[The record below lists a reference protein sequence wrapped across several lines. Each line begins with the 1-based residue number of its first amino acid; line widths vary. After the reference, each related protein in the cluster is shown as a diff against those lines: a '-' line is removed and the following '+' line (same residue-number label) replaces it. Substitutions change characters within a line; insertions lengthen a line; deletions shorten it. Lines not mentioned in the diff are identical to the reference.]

1 MKLAY
6 ALMIVMLCMSVD
18 MHAAAYKVETRYP
31 IGGTEGWDYITV
43 DSSARRL
50 YVSHG
55 TRVDVLDADTGKAIG
70 VIEGTPGV
78 HGIAIASNVDHGF
91 TTNGKENKV
100 SMFDTKTL
108 ALIKKIDVGGKPDGI
123 HFDKAS
129 GRVFTNNHGSHD
141 ITAIDPDSGTV
152 VGTVAVKGDGEGVV
166 SGSDGL
172 VFVNLEDTSEVVA
185 FDART
190 LEVKHRF
197 AIDGGKAPSGLAMD
211 RKNNRLFIAC
221 HNQVLVVMDATNG
234 KTIATVPIGKGPD
247 AAGFDAKEGLI
258 FVSNGDGTLNVI
270 HEKTPDQ
277 YEALETVTTQKSA
290 KTMAYDGKT
299 KKVFLPAAEVETTPA
314 SDPTQKPKKSVKEG
328 TFAVLVVGSQASEGT
343 AQK

>member
-6 ALMIVMLCMSVD
+6 ALMIAMLCMSVD
-18 MHAAAYKVETRYP
+18 MHAATYKVETRYP

-70 VIEGTPGV
+70 VIENTPGV

-108 ALIKKIDVGGKPDGI
+108 ALIKKIDVGAKPDGI
-123 HFDKAS
+123 HFDKAT

-185 FDART
+185 FDAKT

-221 HNQVLVVMDATNG
+221 HNQVMVVMDATNG

-290 KTMAYDGKT
+290 KTMAYDRKS
-299 KKVFLPAAEVETTPA
+299 KKIFLPAAEVETTPA
-314 SDPTQKPKKSVKEG
+314 SDPTQKPKKTIKEG
-328 TFAVLVVGSQASEGT
+328 TFAVLVVS
-343 AQK
+343 K

>member
-1 MKLAY
+1 MKTVVRLLVMIFTVSAALQAATYKLETKY
-6 ALMIVMLCMSVD
+6 A
-18 MHAAAYKVETRYP
+18 
-31 IGGTEGWDYITV
+31 IGGTEGWDYITI
-43 DSSARRL
+43 DSAARRL

-55 TRVDVLDADTGKAIG
+55 TRVNVLDADTGKAVG
-70 VIEGTPGV
+70 VIEDTPGV

-108 ALIKKIDVGGKPDGI
+108 ALIKKIDVGQKPDGI
-123 HFDKAS
+123 HFDKAT

-152 VGTVAVKGDGEGVV
+152 VGTVAVKGDGEGAV
-166 SGSDGL
+166 SSSDGL

-185 FDART
+185 FDAKT
-190 LEVKHRF
+190 LEVMHRF

-234 KTIATVPIGKGPD
+234 KTVATVPIGKGPD
-247 AAGFDAKEGLI
+247 AAGFNAKEGMI

-270 HEKTPDQ
+270 HEVSPDK
-277 YEALETVTTQKSA
+277 YEAAEAVPTQASA
-290 KTMAYDGKT
+290 KTMAFDSKTGKI
-299 KKVFLPAAEVETTPA
+299 FLPAAEVIVEPA
-314 SDPTQKPKKSVKEG
+314 TDPAQKPKKSIKEG
-328 TFAVLVVGSQASEGT
+328 TFSVLVVSE
-343 AQK
+343 

>member
-1 MKLAY
+1 MKAILFTFVAVLILR
-6 ALMIVMLCMSVD
+6 ADL
-18 MHAAAYKVETRYP
+18 HAATYKVETRYP
-31 IGGTEGWDYITV
+31 INGTEGWDYITV
-43 DSSARRL
+43 DSAARRL

-55 TRVDVLDADTGKAIG
+55 TRVNVLDEDTGKPVG
-70 VIEGTPGV
+70 VIEDTPGV

-108 ALIKKIDVGGKPDGI
+108 ALIKKIDVGQKPDGI
-123 HFDKAS
+123 HFDKTT

-152 VGTVAVKGDGEGVV
+152 VGTVAVKGDGEGAV
-166 SGSDGL
+166 SSSDGL

-185 FDART
+185 FDAKT
-190 LEVKHRF
+190 FEVKHRF
-197 AIDGGKAPSGLAMD
+197 PIDGGKAPTGLAMD

-234 KTIATVPIGKGPD
+234 KTIATLPIGKGPD

-290 KTMAYDGKT
+290 KTMAYDGKS
-299 KKVFLPAAEVETTPA
+299 KKIFLPAAEVETTPA
-314 SDPTQKPKKSVKEG
+314 SDPTQKPKKTVKDG
-328 TFAVLVVGSQASEGT
+328 TFAVLVVS
-343 AQK
+343 K

>member
-1 MKLAY
+1 MKSAFNL
-6 ALMIVMLCMSVD
+6 LVMVLVVSTGLQ
-18 MHAAAYKVETRYP
+18 AATYKVETRYP
-31 IGGTEGWDYITV
+31 IGGTEGWDYITF
-43 DSSARRL
+43 DGAAHRL

-55 TRVDVLDADTGKAIG
+55 TRVNVLDADTGKAIG
-70 VIEGTPGV
+70 VIEDTPGV

-108 ALIKKIDVGGKPDGI
+108 ALIKKIDVGQKPDGI
-123 HFDKAS
+123 HFDKTT

-141 ITAIDPDSGTV
+141 ITVIASDSGTV

-166 SGSDGL
+166 SSSDGL

-185 FDART
+185 FDAKT

-197 AIDGGKAPSGLAMD
+197 AIDGGKAPTGLAMD

-221 HNQVLVVMDATNG
+221 HNEVLVVMDATNG
-234 KTIATVPIGKGPD
+234 KTITTLPIGKGPD
-247 AAGFDAKEGLI
+247 AAGFDANEGVV

-270 HEKTPDQ
+270 KQKTPDQ

-290 KTMAYDGKT
+290 KTMAYDNKA
-299 KKVFLPAAEVETTPA
+299 KKVYLPAAEVETTPA
-314 SDPTQKPKKSVKEG
+314 SDPTQKPKKTVKEG
-328 TFAVLVVGSQASEGT
+328 TFAVLVVS
-343 AQK
+343 K

>member
-6 ALMIVMLCMSVD
+6 ALMIAMLCMSVD
-18 MHAAAYKVETRYP
+18 MHAATYKVETRYP

-70 VIEGTPGV
+70 VIENTPGV

-108 ALIKKIDVGGKPDGI
+108 ALIKKIDVGAKPDGI
-123 HFDKAS
+123 HFDKAT

-152 VGTVAVKGDGEGVV
+152 VGTVAVKGDGEGAV

-270 HEKTPDQ
+270 HEKAPDQ

-290 KTMAYDGKT
+290 KTMAYDGKS
-299 KKVFLPAAEVETTPA
+299 KKIFLPAAEVETTPA
-314 SDPTQKPKKSVKEG
+314 SDPTQKPKKTVKEG
-328 TFAVLVVGSQASEGT
+328 TFAVLVLS
-343 AQK
+343 K

>member
-1 MKLAY
+1 MKSTIYLLSLALT
-6 ALMIVMLCMSVD
+6 ASM
-18 MHAAAYKVETRYP
+18 AAQSSTYKVETKYP

-50 YVSHG
+50 YVSHS
-55 TRVDVLDADTGKAIG
+55 TRVNVLDADTGKAIG
-70 VIEGTPGV
+70 IIEDTPGV

-108 ALIKKIDVGGKPDGI
+108 ALIKKIDVGQKPDGI
-123 HFDKAS
+123 HFDKTT

-141 ITAIDPDSGTV
+141 ITAIDSDAGIV
-152 VGTVAVKGDGEGVV
+152 VGTVPVKGDGEGAV
-166 SGSDGL
+166 SGNDGM

-185 FDART
+185 FDAKT

-197 AIDGGKAPSGLAMD
+197 PIDGGKAPTGLAMD

-234 KTIATVPIGKGPD
+234 KTVTTVPIGKGPD

-277 YEALETVTTQKSA
+277 YEALETVATQQSA
-290 KTMAYDGKT
+290 KTMAFDGKT
-299 KKVFLPAAEVETTPA
+299 KKVFLPAAEVDVIPA
-314 SDPTQKPKKSVKEG
+314 SDPKDKPKKSVKEG
-328 TFAVLVVGSQASEGT
+328 TFAVLVVS
-343 AQK
+343 K

>member
-1 MKLAY
+1 MKA
-6 ALMIVMLCMSVD
+6 IVFTFVAVLILRAD
-18 MHAAAYKVETRYP
+18 LHAATYKVENRYP
-31 IGGTEGWDYITV
+31 ISGTEGWDYITV
-43 DSSARRL
+43 DSAARRL

-55 TRVDVLDADTGKAIG
+55 TRVNVLDEDTGKPVG
-70 VIEGTPGV
+70 VIEDTPGV

-108 ALIKKIDVGGKPDGI
+108 ALIKKIDVGQKPDGI
-123 HFDKAS
+123 HFDKTT

-166 SGSDGL
+166 SSSDGL

-185 FDART
+185 FDAKT
-190 LEVKHRF
+190 FEVKHRF
-197 AIDGGKAPSGLAMD
+197 PIDGGKAPTGLAMD

-234 KTIATVPIGKGPD
+234 KTITTLPIGKGPD

-290 KTMAYDGKT
+290 KTMAYDGKS
-299 KKVFLPAAEVETTPA
+299 KKIFLPAAEVETTPA
-314 SDPTQKPKKSVKEG
+314 SDPTQKPKKTVKDG
-328 TFAVLVVGSQASEGT
+328 TFAVLVVS
-343 AQK
+343 K

>member
-1 MKLAY
+1 MKAMLFTFVAVLILRADLLA
-6 ALMIVMLCMSVD
+6 AT
-18 MHAAAYKVETRYP
+18 YKVETRYP
-31 IGGTEGWDYITV
+31 INGTEGWDYITV
-43 DSSARRL
+43 DSAARRL

-55 TRVDVLDADTGKAIG
+55 TRVNVLDEDTGKPVG
-70 VIEGTPGV
+70 VIEDTPGV

-108 ALIKKIDVGGKPDGI
+108 VLIKKIDVGQKPDGI
-123 HFDKAS
+123 HFDKTT

-141 ITAIDPDSGTV
+141 ITAIDPDNGTV
-152 VGTVAVKGDGEGVV
+152 VGTVAVKGDGEGIV
-166 SGSDGL
+166 SSSDGL

-185 FDART
+185 FDAKT
-190 LEVKHRF
+190 FEVKHRF
-197 AIDGGKAPSGLAMD
+197 PIDGGKAPTGLAMD

-234 KTIATVPIGKGPD
+234 KTIATLPIGKGPD

-290 KTMAYDGKT
+290 KTMAYDGKS
-299 KKVFLPAAEVETTPA
+299 KKIFLPAAEVETTPA
-314 SDPTQKPKKSVKEG
+314 SDPTQKPKKTVKDG
-328 TFAVLVVGSQASEGT
+328 TFAVLVVS
-343 AQK
+343 K

>member
-1 MKLAY
+1 MRSAFHL
-6 ALMIVMLCMSVD
+6 LVMVLTVSTCLQ
-18 MHAAAYKVETRYP
+18 AATYKVETRYP
-31 IGGTEGWDYITV
+31 IGGTEGWDYITF
-43 DSSARRL
+43 DGAAHRL

-55 TRVDVLDADTGKAIG
+55 TRVNVLDADTGKAVG
-70 VIEGTPGV
+70 VIEDTPGV

-108 ALIKKIDVGGKPDGI
+108 ALIKKIDVGQKPDGI
-123 HFDKAS
+123 HFDKAT

-141 ITAIDPDSGTV
+141 ITVIASDSGTV

-166 SGSDGL
+166 SSSDGL

-185 FDART
+185 FDAKT

-197 AIDGGKAPSGLAMD
+197 AIDGGKAPTGLAMD

-221 HNQVLVVMDATNG
+221 HNEVLVVMDATNG
-234 KTIATVPIGKGPD
+234 KTVATVPIGKGPD
-247 AAGFDAKEGLI
+247 AAGFDANEGVV

-270 HEKTPDQ
+270 RQKSPDQ

-290 KTMAYDGKT
+290 KTMAYDNKT

-314 SDPTQKPKKSVKEG
+314 SDPTQKPKKTVKDG
-328 TFAVLVVGSQASEGT
+328 TFVVLVVS
-343 AQK
+343 K